1 MANGEPGFDMNFD
14 LVEVGISGSVQ
25 VCPKIDRS
33 KERIQLPLK
42 TVRKL

>member
-1 MANGEPGFDMNFD
+1 MAESKKEINMNFD
-14 LVEVGISGSVQ
+14 VVEVGVSGSVQ
-25 VCPKIDRS
+25 VVPEVDRS